1 MLSLL
6 HSILPLLIAFQQS
19 MTGVAV
25 ASASLSMFVCQGRI
39 RPILLNRGVPDVLI
53 FAPNRFD
60 WPHEAFLKR
69 QRRLLTA
76 ALFAMRRERPMG
88 LLPDA

>member
-1 MLSLL
+1 MARPIHGQLSALGFDGRDAL
-6 HSILPLLIAFQQS
+6 H
-19 MTGVAV
+19 G
-25 ASASLSMFVCQGRI
+25 LSMFVCQGRI